1 MARTRGS
8 KFETHLAIFK
18 EEKVG
23 CLNWGLVSGK
33 TNTIYPWGSPKGA
46 AEPKVWFH
54 DIFRADG
61 TPYDAKEVALIK
73 KLTKGT

>member
-1 MARTRGS
+1 VA
-8 KFETHLAIFK
+8 
-18 EEKVG
+18 

-46 AEPKVWFH
+46 PEPTLWFH

-61 TPYDAKEVALIK
+61 TAFDPKEVELIRKMTGK
-73 KLTKGT
+73 K